1 MTTTS
6 GATSSEL
13 EAALVVARAAALAA
27 GALLGPESGR
37 LHRTEAKG
45 DGSPVTALDLEADR
59 IIQRRLRSAFP
70 GDPVVSEESAD
81 PAPPGTGRF
90 WLIDPL
96 DGTRDFAAGS
106 PEFAVHIALVISGR
120 PVVAV
125 VHQPA
130 SGALFEARAGA
141 GAFRTDGA
149 QRRALAVSGAA
160 ALDRLRVGISRRS
173 PGERLTRLLAETP
186 LGHNAVPQGAS
197 LKLTA
202 VAAGELDGTLC
213 LHDREKV
220 WDSCAPGLII
230 TEAGGRITD
239 VDGRPLQY
247 GGPDPVHHRGIVTSN
262 GRCHEALCALAGRYW
277 PAG

>member
-1 MTTTS
+1 MTTIS

-13 EAALVVARAAALAA
+13 EAALNAARTAALAA
-27 GALLGPESGR
+27 GQLLKPEAGR
-37 LHRTEAKG
+37 VHPAEAKG

-59 IIQRRLRSAFP
+59 IIQTLLRRAFP
-70 GDPVVSEESAD
+70 AVAIVSEESTTPEASG
-81 PAPPGTGRF
+81 ASRF

-106 PEFAVHIALVISGR
+106 NEFAVHIALVIEGR
-120 PVVAV
+120 PVASV

-130 SGALFEARAGA
+130 NGALFEAIAGA
-141 GAFRTDGA
+141 GAFRADGV
-149 QRRALAVSGAA
+149 RREKLSVSTQSQ
-160 ALDRLRVGISRRS
+160 LDQLRIGTSRRS
-173 PGERLTRLLAETP
+173 PGERLTRLLNESP
-186 LGHNAVPQGAS
+186 LGRLAVPQGAS

-230 TEAGGRITD
+230 TEAGGRISD
-239 VDGRPLQY
+239 VDGNLLIY
-247 GGPDPVHHRGIVTSN
+247 GGTDPVHHRGIVTSN
-262 GRCHEALCALAGRYW
+262 GRCHEALCALAARYW
-277 PAG
+277 PA